1 MWIEIRHPKSG
12 KLQFR
17 YDPERQLAEVQHRGD
32 RQVIDLKVYHEQV
45 ANSLRPGRPES
56 TEDTSE

>member
-32 RQVIDLKVYHEQV
+32 RQVVDLKVYHQTPT
-45 ANSLRPGRPES
+45 APRPDKPRPSAGTQE
-56 TEDTSE
+56 